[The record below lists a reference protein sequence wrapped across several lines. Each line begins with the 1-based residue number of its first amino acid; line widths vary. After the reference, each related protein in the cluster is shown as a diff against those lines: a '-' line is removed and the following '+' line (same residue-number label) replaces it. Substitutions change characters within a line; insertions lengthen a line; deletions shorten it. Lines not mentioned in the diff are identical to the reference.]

1 MSCRDVQEELS
12 AYLDGE
18 LSESRKDEVA
28 RHLEQ
33 CQCCRCHANQLVEL
47 ITITKGMASPALR
60 EGFVDEI
67 MKDISSESKKLPIAA
82 SVMRTVQQL
91 ISLLFMRPAF
101 YYIVILCLM
110 GRFFLSPAQDSRG
123 DYIALSDT
131 AFQKALSQRSVDPE
145 RLLTRDGNGAVPD
158 RMDNNSHKE
167 EHFDVH
173 KKNVPLRLAV
183 RRILRPDRPGNAG
196 HVLQY
201 GNAQH
206 L

>member
-18 LSESRKDEVA
+18 LSECRKDEIA
-28 RHLEQ
+28 AHLEQ
-33 CQCCRCHANQLVEL
+33 CAACRCRANQLVEL
-47 ITITKGMASPALR
+47 ITVTKGMASPALR

-67 MKDISSESKKLPIAA
+67 MKEIASESKSAPTATRALRA
-82 SVMRTVQQL
+82 VQQF
-91 ISLLFMRPAF
+91 ISLLLMKPAF
-101 YYIVILCLM
+101 YYIVILCIM
-110 GRFFLSPAQDSRG
+110 GRFLLSPAQDSG
-123 DYIALSDT
+123 GEYISLSDT

-145 RLLTRDGNGAVPD
+145 RLITRDENGAGPG
-158 RMDNNSHKE
+158 RMDKNSNKE

-183 RRILRPDRPGNAG
+183 RRLLLSDRPGHAG
-196 HVLQY
+196 TVLQY
-201 GNAQH
+201 CDTKH